1 MKKFNKRER
10 YFILFCIIC
19 ISMYLS
25 YKFVYLSLAQ
35 SYRYKQIRIDT
46 LETKYISHR
55 EMAAQSNSI
64 NKTLA
69 LLRKD
74 LMKVESRF
82 FPPGKESLVA
92 ALIQQDIE
100 QICMHNGI
108 KLHRSAV
115 LKTEK
120 IGSYNKISIQVI
132 FKGSIT
138 AFNRIVFALK
148 NRQKYLSIPEVEIRV
163 TARRN
168 TKTIMTTMTV
178 YGIMRI

>member
-1 MKKFNKRER
+1 MKKLNKRER
-10 YFILFCIIC
+10 YFILFCIIV
-19 ISMYLS
+19 ISIYLS

-69 LLRKD
+69 ILRKE

-82 FPPGKESLVA
+82 FPPEKESLVA
-92 ALIQQDIE
+92 AQIQQDIE
-100 QICMHNGI
+100 QICMRNGI
-108 KLHRSAV
+108 KLRRSRV

-120 IGSYNKISIQVI
+120 IGSYKKISIQVI
-132 FKGSIT
+132 FQGSIR
-138 AFNRIVFALK
+138 AFNRIIFALK

-163 TARRN
+163 TTRRN
-168 TKTIMTTMTV
+168 PKTIMTTMTV
-178 YGIMRI
+178 YGIMKI